1 MKKTKKGYAYFE
13 CPHCK
18 TKITYSKKDEYKANE
33 FIRYHVKICKK
44 EL

>member
-1 MKKTKKGYAYFE
+1 MKRIKKGWAFFE

-18 TKITYSKKDEYKANE
+18 TKITYNKKDEQKANE